1 MTSKTIQVALA
12 SCRLSCLSMHS
23 RLYVKMR
30 VQVLN
35 QSQKLKAQQLT
46 QQFRL
51 FTATQRH
58 MSSQS
63 LAKHFHNQDLLLL
76 LFQTLPSHQHLLFQ
90 HLCRSTFQRLSVCT
104 RYFYD
109 PCFMNACT
117 TSCHAHVLQLYLPC
131 RLSFRLPSLC
141 AKLVVRLSLF
151 FVLSKLP
158 IPTSTS
164 LSQVTCSIRTSDG
177 WSQQSQ
183 RYSCAMQTCRSPVF
197 AVLLHYESMLT
208 CDSCC
213 RIC

>member
-1 MTSKTIQVALA
+1 
-12 SCRLSCLSMHS
+12 MHS

-104 RYFYD
+104 RYVYD

-117 TSCHAHVLQLYLPC
+117 TSCHAHVLQLL
-131 RLSFRLPSLC
+131 LALQIILQT
-141 AKLVVRLSLF
+141 AKFVRQAGGQTE
-151 FVLSKLP
+151 FVLRVKQAANPNFNFLEPSDLQHP
-158 IPTSTS
+158 YFRWLVSTKPEVQLCHANLQITCFCRASS
-164 LSQVTCSIRTSDG
+164 L
-177 WSQQSQ
+177 
-183 RYSCAMQTCRSPVF
+183 
-197 AVLLHYESMLT
+197 
-208 CDSCC
+208 
-213 RIC
+213 

>member
-1 MTSKTIQVALA
+1 MALA

-117 TSCHAHVLQLYLPC
+117 TSCHAHVLQLL
-131 RLSFRLPSLC
+131 LALQIILQT
-141 AKLVVRLSLF
+141 AKFVRQAGGQTE
-151 FVLSKLP
+151 FVLRVKQAANPNFNFLEPSDLQHP
-158 IPTSTS
+158 YFRWLVSTKPEVQLCHANLQITCFCRASS
-164 LSQVTCSIRTSDG
+164 L
-177 WSQQSQ
+177 
-183 RYSCAMQTCRSPVF
+183 
-197 AVLLHYESMLT
+197 
-208 CDSCC
+208 
-213 RIC
+213 